1 MLVVANHLAVAD
13 GRDEE
18 FIDLFE
24 TRLEDIRGRP
34 GLEQVEILRAV
45 EEDRFVIR
53 AYWDSQAAFDRW
65 RDSEAFREAHADIP
79 EAMFDEPN
87 RLELYEPVLSMGG
100 GDGNGATGD

>member
-24 TRLEDIRGRP
+24 ARLEEIRGRP

-45 EEDRFVIR
+45 EEDRFVIQ
-53 AYWDSQAAFDRW
+53 AYWGSAEAFEQW
-65 RDSEAFREAHADIP
+65 RGSEAFREAHADLP
-79 EAMFDEPN
+79 EELFAEPN
-87 RLELYEPVLSMGG
+87 RLELYEPVMSIEDGG
-100 GDGNGATGD
+100 GADGG